1 MAPPS
6 LNFVYGMLRTLQ
18 KKVEKLEVS
27 SSQSFHFDP
36 NARGSDFFPRV
47 PPGIHLPHADV
58 QFASNFRRV
67 LHETANKFDQ
77 ADIGCSTTFFSNLEQ
92 IMPTCT
98 LTPARARPP
107 LHQFE
112 DSFDDMNSGLKH
124 LDDQAKKDKKDS
136 FDDMNSDKKHFD
148 DQAKKEK
155 QVHFKDN
162 FDDSN
167 MYFDELAEH
176 DVDDDGDEDDSDEW
190 RLRQIM
196 GNKEYEH
203 MVDSMAVF
211 DDEFEDG

>member
-77 ADIGCSTTFFSNLEQ
+77 ADVGCSTTFFSNLEQ

-112 DSFDDMNSGLKH
+112 DSFDDMNSDLKL
-124 LDDQAKKDKKDS
+124 LDDQAKKDS

-155 QVHFKDN
+155 TVQF
-162 FDDSN
+162 N
-167 MYFDELAEH
+167 MYFEEWAEH
-176 DVDDDGDEDDSDEW
+176 GLDDDGDEDDSDEW

-196 GNKEYEH
+196 GNKEYEN